1 MVPAVCPMNVSNP
14 NFPTEDSAMGLMIA
28 RHKVKD
34 YRGWK
39 KVFDGHA
46 SAQKAAGLTKPRVF
60 RSADDPNEIII
71 LMDYKDLKMAKA
83 FGASADLKK
92 TMETAGVVDK
102 PTIHFVEQA

>member
-1 MVPAVCPMNVSNP
+1 
-14 NFPTEDSAMGLMIA
+14 MGLMIV

-39 KVFDGHA
+39 NVFDGHA

-60 RSADDPNEIII
+60 RSADDRNETVI

-83 FGASADLKK
+83 FGESADQKK
-92 TMETAGVVDK
+92 TMEAAGVVDK
-102 PTIHFVEQA
+102 PTIYFVEQG

>member
-1 MVPAVCPMNVSNP
+1 
-14 NFPTEDSAMGLMIA
+14 MGLMIV

-34 YRGWK
+34 FRTWK
-39 KVFDGHA
+39 KAFDGHA

-60 RSADDPNEIII
+60 RSAEDPNETII
-71 LMDYKDLKMAKA
+71 LIDYKNLKMAKT

-102 PTIHFVEQA
+102 PTIYFVEEA